1 MKKILHPV
9 ELKNI
14 SYEGNVLKFQKKLK
28 ELTFFTIA
36 VIFCLTFFTSL
47 TKANILKKT
56 NVDEHWILL
65 KNSLGIKIYYQ
76 ISNCESVIVALFK
89 FKNPTSSDLI
99 LECDKNVPKSK
110 SVEHITFSLSAG
122 KTVFSESLQSS
133 IIKLLTTNNDQL
145 PL

>member
-28 ELTFFTIA
+28 GLSFFTIA

-65 KNSLGIKIYYQ
+65 KNSLGIKIYYR
-76 ISNCESVIVALFK
+76 INNC
-89 FKNPTSSDLI
+89 
-99 LECDKNVPKSK
+99 
-110 SVEHITFSLSAG
+110 
-122 KTVFSESLQSS
+122 
-133 IIKLLTTNNDQL
+133 
-145 PL
+145 